1 MVCMFKTT
9 VEALKKMSSVVCI
22 TVSGCD
28 DREHLSLEDLV
39 SFGIAL
45 TKSIGN
51 RERETIEIC
60 SLIFTVAD
68 MILLTM

>member
-1 MVCMFKTT
+1 
-9 VEALKKMSSVVCI
+9 MSSVVCT

-28 DREHLSLEDLV
+28 HREHLSLEDLV

-68 MILLTM
+68 MIC